1 MRSSP
6 DATGPGTP
14 SPGPFVRMGDGPSL
28 SYWPWFLL
36 ATPAPLPERLL
47 GADPEAVLDHAF
59 DTWSDCPEAIEERS
73 RVEYRRAM
81 TPATIAAMCG
91 DYRASFHLDR
101 EDDAADRHAGRRI
114 TVPVLVVTGDAET
127 QLADAPDVWRA
138 WTSDPE
144 ATTVA
149 RWPLHPRRST
159 VTTRRAARR
168 LSAPGGTSERR
179 VSAIGPGDKT
189 GDSLPPCPRCVR
201 LCVSLAPIDLG
212 LPAPRPG
219 TPVYDPYRRN
229 DTTSWRPI
237 ARTWTQM
244 WRVEELVRAD
254 EPLATGS
261 AEPSRKARRVSRRRS
276 SCSR

>member
-1 MRSSP
+1 
-6 DATGPGTP
+6 
-14 SPGPFVRMGDGPSL
+14 MGDGPSL

-59 DTWSDCPEAIEERS
+59 DTWSDCPEAIEKRS

-138 WTSDPE
+138 WTSDLE
-144 ATTVA
+144 ATTVPGGHFIPEEA
-149 RWPLHPRRST
+149 PSQLVERLVAFLPRAAHPR
-159 VTTRRAARR
+159 
-168 LSAPGGTSERR
+168 GE
-179 VSAIGPGDKT
+179 
-189 GDSLPPCPRCVR
+189 
-201 LCVSLAPIDLG
+201 
-212 LPAPRPG
+212 
-219 TPVYDPYRRN
+219 
-229 DTTSWRPI
+229 
-237 ARTWTQM
+237 
-244 WRVEELVRAD
+244 
-254 EPLATGS
+254 
-261 AEPSRKARRVSRRRS
+261 
-276 SCSR
+276 